1 MQKKTEQQIIEQ
13 VKSKWIEFAIVT
25 RLPKTVRITVRS
37 KDKEDNTNTLIGMI
51 VWFPRWRCYAYEP
64 YPATIYEKVCMRDI
78 ANLLEL
84 LTNNQRIK

>member
-1 MQKKTEQQIIEQ
+1 MKKQTEQQIIEQ
-13 VKSKWIEFAIVT
+13 VKSKWVKFAIVE

-37 KDKEDNTNTLIGMI
+37 EEEGGILGVIC
-51 VWFPRWRCYAYEP
+51 WWARWRCYAYEP
-64 YPATIYEKVCMRDI
+64 YYATIYEKVCMRDI